1 MATEAQM
8 NMRVKYIPDT
18 SALQNLKE
26 LKMPQVKFGGKD
38 LGASYNKAVKDL
50 QKAASKGADPGT
62 LKKAFEA
69 VRSEATELEA
79 NIRRVKKE
87 SEDFFAGSINQSRL
101 QEYKA
106 LEKEMKAI
114 ERESTKR
121 RSKTGE
127 LRTLKQQ
134 TKMTTNQAKLTVES
148 AEKGEKV
155 DKSRLENAQKILKL
169 EQEIAETRTQSELK
183 GQAVNVRTRMKNISE
198 VLYTGEAHAKDVEAM
213 GEALVNLGSGGDIAS
228 KGAQKAG
235 QALTQ
240 LKKETDE
247 AKTEVIKFGD
257 ILATSLLGVSVSSL
271 LQSSLNKGISFFKDY
286 DETLTRT
293 MMVTGQTREE
303 VNSLTAS
310 YNELA
315 NQLSSTTK
323 DVADAQLVFYQ
334 QGLSTEEALKM
345 TEASIAVS
353 KTGGIEAAEAADRLT
368 AAVRG
373 YKLAASDAM
382 DIADKLSAVD
392 AAAASSVDE
401 MTVAMQKSASQA
413 RMAGLD
419 LDYYIAY
426 LSTMQEV
433 TREAPENI
441 GTAMKSITSR
451 LQEIKD
457 IGKIEE
463 DGTSF
468 SNVAKALNSVGI
480 AAVDSAGQ
488 LRDLQG
494 IMNDLGPMW
503 ATLDRNH
510 QAYIATVLAGNRQQ
524 SRFIALMDNYDRAM
538 ELVSISQNASGNTAK
553 QLRAYNTGL
562 EASFKKLT
570 NAWQQFATKIT
581 DSSAITELI
590 DAFTKLIEKVNSLP
604 APLLKAVAGFWALS
618 KATKVIT
625 SIRKVQWG
633 TELKKLFNINEIEDG
648 SKEVKKWGDSIF
660 SVVQT
665 MKKGAKDTQN
675 FFKSFKEGVPQIENS
690 SLALQENANSTKL
703 STESKVEEQSEMMAN
718 NLTKVEEVDENK
730 DLKESQEGLKTA
742 VDDTTES
749 IRKQNDVYTENGTE
763 KLREL
768 ETTQRRTKLERKN
781 LEKQKKDIIQKNKD
795 IVAEWQA
802 KVQSQRTAYEA
813 SIDPAALRAEAEA
826 DLQKEGL
833 IKNIQMSFFPDSF
846 DSKKE
851 EKLIQD
857 RMKKLKEM
865 YGQGYHYVLEELRDQ
880 AMSELGPNNVLVDQL
895 NEAIEEAKK
904 AEKRNAAAITREQ
917 KKYKAKKNK
926 DKDNTPTKDLAD
938 GAGEAAQGVEKVD
951 SKLGKLRTGLNK
963 TQDVVK
969 ELNITSKAFSAFAIG
984 SLVSMAVNYIP
995 GVNDEL
1001 AKMVGT
1007 LAGAIKFAKD
1017 LGPSLD
1023 KVFPSLGGKGSLVA
1037 FGVEAAV
1044 LMTVKAFTAIDD
1056 AAESAEKNLNKSLD
1070 AWDKTSE
1077 AYTNIRKLSDIYNE
1091 LSGKINKTTEEQES
1105 LNSAIQELAEIAPKA
1120 VIGYDLQG
1128 NAILDASKIDEA
1140 VNEKRVENAEKA
1152 NDTVLKSVKK
1162 ANADAAKEAEDLQ
1175 DKLERGGAT
1184 AVSALSGAGL
1194 GLAFG
1199 GPVGA
1204 VIGGLVGSVAGYFSS
1219 KEVVRQMKRDAK
1231 AQALYSTLQEQS
1243 STIVKGIT
1251 EQSASA
1257 ILEGAEEGSQSRQE
1271 LSAYLVRGSFNE
1283 FTKELIRKQKESDLS
1298 DKDIERLTN
1307 QYQADMNDA
1316 FLRLSEIGG
1325 LDRINDVITTIQSE
1339 INKGA
1344 SWSSVADALDGQLNS
1359 IFATAGIDDETA
1371 EKLVSG
1377 IQTKIFSAMSGNI
1390 PEMQAQV
1397 QSIIDQIKT
1406 KDKKADTTQLE
1417 NIKAGLANLNQ
1428 GAAGALESTGLL
1440 SKLTDPESSALV
1452 EELLE
1457 KTDEFNVAAIG
1468 LNGTLNQNGATISML
1483 NYLYSTLGN
1492 EMEGVKTDAIKSV
1505 INSLQSTV
1513 APTFAEIASTAES
1526 AISTFN
1532 TLIEVMDKLKETGG
1546 RMDLSTFTELFNV
1559 LDGIEAAALSDFGN
1573 IDQYT
1578 AAFGQLANGISEVNG
1593 EIIVQ
1598 ANAISA
1604 LADIQRLSFI
1614 ATMKQKLQ
1622 EVEIAIEENKFEQQL
1637 VDAQIEALKK
1647 GLAYEGDVAGAKL
1660 VIQEELNKQLNDLG
1674 ANWLTDESTRYA
1686 NYVGL
1691 VNKALS
1697 EAANS
1702 FNKYYTAIRTGD
1714 FSEFGEKELKTAD
1727 QVLNTIKQG
1736 FITSTVKS
1744 LDGVSSEKFNEVVKA
1759 QISGLE
1765 EVKDKLKQ
1773 EGNALA
1779 AKKNLLSSIIGVAEK
1794 GNGALSK
1801 FSSDSANSASDYNEQ
1816 LERTLTLLEKI
1827 AGLTHKLSKIEN
1839 FQSLYEGWNGKKE
1852 GEYLLANLKTSEAI
1866 YDAQKD
1872 LFDLRQE
1879 MVNQAA
1885 GDLLDSPYGYLFD
1898 ITEEGDIG
1906 WADLSKFEEYK
1917 NLPDDMQE
1925 DIDGLVQA
1933 FQEQRDALRD
1943 TELEMVEYAKTVK
1956 EAREEIKDLTIE
1968 AENTIVEAVKNRE
1981 KILHDARQ
1989 KALDDE
1995 IDMIEKAV
2003 EARKKAQE
2011 DDKSN
2016 KELYKA
2022 QEALRRATLDSSGK
2036 NNAQLLQLQ
2045 QDLEDKQ
2052 LEIAEKR
2059 FEDDMDDRKQ
2069 WLQDT
2074 KDAETETYEYRLEQ
2088 MTWYWE
2094 QVQEIMESS
2103 TEEIMNFLITW
2114 NADYQQQSATQQEQ
2128 LKEQWESTFTKLK
2141 TITESLNDPIDQLKT
2156 RLSDVTSEIENQSIK
2171 IEALAGQWEKAT
2183 EAKQNYANT
2192 SSGGGTG
2199 GGGGRTTTDTEDRNG
2214 GDDDALPE
2222 GKKTGGGDST
2232 PTARYKIGD
2241 SVESKKIGAF
2251 SKLKKYGWDS
2261 GSNSFVDKYATDQ
2274 SFLFGGTLKF
2284 KVEDVKYSGGEFYY
2298 KEKGSY
2304 NNWIKESDLKGGNRA
2319 FAKGGYVDYTGPAW
2333 VDGTKTK
2340 PEAFLS
2346 AYQTEQI
2353 GALAKALDPTTVN
2366 NATSNSN
2373 ITFGSVNFNVA
2384 SMSSAADG
2392 KKALEVFVQGANDMM
2407 AKKGIGTKL
2416 NLNVK

>member
-50 QKAASKGADPGT
+50 QKAVSKGADPGT
-62 LKKAFEA
+62 LKRAFEA
-69 VRSEATELEA
+69 VRSEATELEV

-87 SEDFFAGSINQSRL
+87 SEDFFSSPINQSRL
-101 QEYKA
+101 KEYQA

-134 TKMTTNQAKLTVES
+134 TQMTTSQAKLIVEN
-148 AEKGEKV
+148 AEKGEKT
-155 DKSRLENAQKILKL
+155 DKSRLENAQRILKL

-183 GQAVNVRTRMKNISE
+183 GQAVNVRNRMKNISE
-198 VLYTGEAHAKDVEAM
+198 VLYTGEAHSKDVEAI
-213 GEALVNLGSGGDIAS
+213 GEALVRVGSAGATAS
-228 KGAQKAG
+228 TGIQKTG
-235 QALTQ
+235 QQLAQ
-240 LKKETDE
+240 LKKETKE

-257 ILATSLLGVSVSSL
+257 ILATSLLGVSLSSF
-271 LQSSLNKGISFFKDY
+271 LQSGLNKGISFFKDY

-303 VNSLTAS
+303 VNNLTAS

-334 QGLSTEEALKM
+334 QGLNTKEALKM
-345 TEASIAVS
+345 TAASIAVS

-373 YKLAASDAM
+373 YKMAASDAM

-463 DGTSF
+463 DGTNF

-538 ELVSISQNASGNTAK
+538 ELVGVSQNASGESAK

-590 DAFTKLIEKVNSLP
+590 GAFTKLIEKVNGLP
-604 APLLKAVAGFWALS
+604 APLLKIVAGFWALS
-618 KATKVIT
+618 KAAKVIT
-625 SIRKVQWG
+625 SIKKVQWG
-633 TELKKLFNINEIEDG
+633 TELKKLFNIKEVEDG

-660 SVVQT
+660 GVVQT
-665 MKKGAKDTQN
+665 MKKGAKDTQK
-675 FFKSFKEGVPQIENS
+675 FFKTFKDGKKSIEES
-690 SLALQENANSTKL
+690 TLAQQENINSTKA
-703 STESKVEEQSEMMAN
+703 STSSKIEEQSEMMAN
-718 NLTKVEEVDENK
+718 NSTKIEEVKENTLISASQKTLK
-730 DLKESQEGLKTA
+730 DA
-742 VDDTTES
+742 VEDTTEALKEQTNIYS
-749 IRKQNDVYTENGTE
+749 DNGSEKLIELKREHKRVYLETQSLGKQRQDLVDRQKEISAEWKARVQPYRSAYEDAMKPE
-763 KLREL
+763 KLRAAAIE
-768 ETTQRRTKLERKN
+768 KL
-781 LEKQKKDIIQKNKD
+781 QD
-795 IVAEWQA
+795 
-802 KVQSQRTAYEA
+802 S
-813 SIDPAALRAEAEA
+813 
-826 DLQKEGL
+826 G
-833 IKNIQMSFFPDSF
+833 IKNITEELITTTSAELAKSLGNGYHFIVERFRDEYLPQKEAVSSAISII
-846 DSKKE
+846 DSKLRPAKNREKNLASKITKE
-851 EKLIQD
+851 EKRLKSVD
-857 RMKKLKEM
+857 KKDTTTK
-865 YGQGYHYVLEELRDQ
+865 G
-880 AMSELGPNNVLVDQL
+880 
-895 NEAIEEAKK
+895 KK
-904 AEKRNAAAITREQ
+904 DT
-917 KKYKAKKNK
+917 
-926 DKDNTPTKDLAD
+926 TTKDLAD
-938 GAGEAAQGVEKVD
+938 GASNAAQGVEEVD
-951 SKLGKLRTGLNK
+951 NKLGNLRKGLNK

-969 ELNITSKAFSAFAIG
+969 ELSITSKAFSAFAIG
-984 SLVSMAVNYIP
+984 SLVSMAANYIP

-1007 LAGAIKFAKD
+1007 LVGAIKFAKD
-1017 LGPSLD
+1017 LGPSLN
-1023 KVFPSLGGKGSLVA
+1023 KIIPSLGGKGSLVA
-1037 FGVEAAV
+1037 FGIETAI
-1044 LMTVKAFTAIDD
+1044 LMTVKAFTAIDS

-1077 AYTNIRKLSDIYNE
+1077 AYINIRKLSDTYNE

-1120 VIGYDLQG
+1120 VMGYDLQG

-1162 ANADAAKEAEDLQ
+1162 ANANAAKEAEDLQ

-1184 AVSALSGAGL
+1184 AVSALSAGGL
-1194 GLAFG
+1194 GFAFG

-1204 VIGGLVGSVAGYFSS
+1204 AIGLLVGGVAGYFSS
-1219 KEVVRQMKRDAK
+1219 KEVVRQMKKDAK
-1231 AQALYSTLQEQS
+1231 AQALYSNLQEQS

-1257 ILEGAEEGSQSRQE
+1257 ILEGAEEGSQKRQE

-1298 DKDIERLTN
+1298 NKDIDRLTN

-1339 INKGA
+1339 MNKGA

-1417 NIKAGLANLNQ
+1417 NIKTGLANLNQ

-1452 EELLE
+1452 KELLE
-1457 KTDEFNVAAIG
+1457 KTDEFNVATRG

-1637 VDAQIEALKK
+1637 VNAQKEALKK

-1660 VIQEELNKQLNDLG
+1660 VIQEELNEQLKDLG

-1697 EAANS
+1697 EAASS

-1744 LDGVSSEKFNEVVKA
+1744 LDGVSSKKFNEVVKA

-1765 EVKDKLKQ
+1765 EVEDKLKQ

-1801 FSSDSANSASDYNEQ
+1801 FSSSSADSASDYNEQ

-1885 GDLLDSPYGYLFD
+1885 GDLLDSPYGYLFNM
-1898 ITEEGDIG
+1898 TEEGDIG

-1933 FQEQRDALRD
+1933 FQEQRDALRE
-1943 TELEMVEYAKTVK
+1943 TELEMAEYAKTVK
-1956 EAREEIKDLTIE
+1956 ETREEIRDLTIE

-1995 IDMIEKAV
+1995 LSMIEKAV

-2011 DDKSN
+2011 DDNSN

-2059 FEDDMDDRKQ
+2059 FEDDMNDRKQ

-2141 TITESLNDPIDQLKT
+2141 TITESLNDPINQLKT
-2156 RLSDVTSEIENQSIK
+2156 LLSDTTSEIENQSIK
-2171 IEALAGQWEKAT
+2171 IEALAGQWKKAT

-2192 SSGGGTG
+2192 PSGGGVG
-2199 GGGGRTTTDTEDRNG
+2199 GGGGRTPTGTKNKDDKKDVDTLPT
-2214 GDDDALPE
+2214 GD
-2222 GKKTGGGDST
+2222 KTGGEAPT
-2232 PTARYKIGD
+2232 PTARYKVGD
-2241 SVESKKIGAF
+2241 RVESKKVKAF

-2284 KVEDVKYSGGEFYY
+2284 EVEDVKYSDSDGEFYY

-2353 GALAKALDPTTVN
+2353 GALAKALDPSTVN
-2366 NATSNSN
+2366 NATTNSN
-2373 ITFGSVNFNVA
+2373 VTFGSVNFNVA